1 MKTNFPIE
9 LTAEELQLLGEV
21 CKDTGNQLPV
31 ESVGDYSVSKNTEK
45 KDPISH
51 LLMMSEH
58 LTMEARL
65 GRYQLLF
72 SPFLYEDPLTGEHRI
87 EMGYPLVYDTE
98 GVSRSKRIQPEGDE
112 VQVIDSKV
120 SVISKARIRD
130 ISTSGLSLE
139 LPEGMLPPETQ
150 GEASSLTLLLPCD
163 TQVEIGGVI
172 VRDGKG
178 GDDRSLAIQF
188 DHIDKE
194 GLEALKA
201 FVFERTKASS
211 LELMEDI
218 ASDA

>member
-1 MKTNFPIE
+1 MMKTNFPIE

-21 CKDTGNQLPV
+21 CKDSGSHLPA
-31 ESVGDYSVSKNTEK
+31 ESVGDYPIAKGVK

-65 GRYQLLF
+65 GRYQLIF
-72 SPFLYEDPLTGEHRI
+72 SPFLYEDPISHETRI
-87 EMGYPLVYDTE
+87 EMGYPMVYDTE
-98 GVSRSKRIQPEGDE
+98 GVSRSKRIQPEGNE

-120 SVISKARIRD
+120 SVISQAKIRD

-139 LPEGMLPPETQ
+139 LPEGTLPPETQ

-172 VRDGKG
+172 VRDGQG
-178 GDDRSLAIQF
+178 GDRSLAIQF
-188 DHIDKE
+188 DHIDRE

-201 FVFERTKASS
+201 FVFERTKANS
-211 LELMEDI
+211 LELMEGVPE
-218 ASDA
+218 A